1 MRRGGGRDKKERG
14 KGRGKGEEERERDW
28 ERKIVWVLL
37 EILYE
42 QRMPQMFCYR
52 GADEAGE
59 WK

>member
-1 MRRGGGRDKKERG
+1 MHLILGQSTEW
-14 KGRGKGEEERERDW
+14 RERDW